1 MIASIDQITEE
12 NIKKLPST
20 IQAILADKNTITIL
34 NNIGIQNEI
43 KDEIVLEM
51 LEDEVIYVLVGL
63 NYAED
68 LKDNLIWNLRLT
80 ESKAENIAKKIDT
93 LIFADVHKFLK
104 HKIPTSP
111 IQSPLST
118 QISTKQPVVV
128 SATIADTENLNH
140 VDILQ
145 EIESPSPSLKPIE
158 PVKPTAEKEVSA
170 IQTMPKE
177 AQKLMSKAEISP
189 IEITSAPSLQD
200 AVSNM
205 MPAIGGFKAPDNP
218 LKPAQKVST
227 ALNSKLDA
235 VQQVPVK
242 EVYVPKKIDPYREP
256 AL

>member
-20 IQAILADKNTITIL
+20 IQAILADKNTTTIL

-43 KDEIVLEM
+43 NDEVVLEM

-104 HKIPTSP
+104 HKIPTSNLKVNTTP
-111 IQSPLST
+111 SQSPLQT
-118 QISTKQPVVV
+118 TTKQP
-128 SATIADTENLNH
+128 TTADTESLNH

-145 EIESPSPSLKPIE
+145 EIESPTPSLKPVEPTKIAIE
-158 PVKPTAEKEVSA
+158 KDIPA

-189 IEITSAPSLQD
+189 IETTSAPSLQD
-200 AVSNM
+200 AVGKM
-205 MPAIGGFKAPDNP
+205 MPAIGGFKAQDNP
-218 LKPAQKVST
+218 LKSAQNVSAT
-227 ALNSKLDA
+227 LNSKLDA

-242 EVYVPKKIDPYREP
+242 EVYMPKKIDPYREP